1 MVKRFVNKAWCL
13 LLVATLVLPAMAG
26 SSKEFVLEL
35 PQGID
40 TARSVVLVLSDVR
53 LPRNAAV
60 VLRASRVFAESAAAE
75 VALGS
80 IGVLAESKDAAGT
93 AVHAALRIDVT
104 KTLKRWRQDHPGVSA
119 MRIRVVPYAGKEPL
133 ASLDWSAASA
143 GLTSGG

>member
-1 MVKRFVNKAWCL
+1 MVKRCANKAWGL
-13 LLVATLVLPAMAG
+13 LLAASLVLPAMAG
-26 SSKEFVLEL
+26 SSREFVLEL

-40 TARSVVLVLSDVR
+40 TAHSVVLVLSDVR

-60 VLRASRVFAESAAAE
+60 VLRVRVAESGAAE
-75 VALGS
+75 VPLGS
-80 IGVLAESKDAAGT
+80 IGLLAESKDAEGT

-133 ASLDWSAASA
+133 ASLEWSAATAS
-143 GLTSGG
+143 LTQSG

>member
-1 MVKRFVNKAWCL
+1 
-13 LLVATLVLPAMAG
+13 
-26 SSKEFVLEL
+26 
-35 PQGID
+35 
-40 TARSVVLVLSDVR
+40 VVLVLSDVR

-60 VLRASRVFAESAAAE
+60 VLGAKVVESAVVESAAAE

-80 IGVLAESKDAAGT
+80 IGVLAESKDAEGT

-104 KTLKRWRQDHPGVSA
+104 KTLKRWRQDHPGAST

-133 ASLDWSAASA
+133 ASLEWSAASA

>member
-1 MVKRFVNKAWCL
+1 MVKRFANEAWFL

-26 SSKEFVLEL
+26 SSREFVLEL

-60 VLRASRVFAESAAAE
+60 VLRVRVADSADAE

-80 IGVLAESKDAAGT
+80 IGVLAESKDAEGT

-104 KTLKRWRQDHPGVSA
+104 KTLKRWRKDHPGVNA

-133 ASLDWSAASA
+133 ASLEWSAASA
-143 GLTSGG
+143 DLKPGA

>member
-1 MVKRFVNKAWCL
+1 MVKRFANEAWCL

-60 VLRASRVFAESAAAE
+60 VLRARVADSAAAE

-80 IGVLAESKDAAGT
+80 IGVMAESKDAQGT

-104 KTLKRWRQDHPGVSA
+104 KTLKRWRQDHPGVST

-133 ASLDWSAASA
+133 VSLEWSAASA
-143 GLTSGG
+143 GLTPGD

>member
-1 MVKRFVNKAWCL
+1 MVKRFANEAWCL

-26 SSKEFVLEL
+26 SSKEFVLDL

-40 TARSVVLVLSDVR
+40 TASSVVLVLSDVR

-60 VLRASRVFAESAAAE
+60 VLRVRVAESGAAE

-80 IGVLAESKDAAGT
+80 IGVLAESKDAEGT

-104 KTLKRWRQDHPGVSA
+104 KTLKRWRKDHPGVNA

-133 ASLDWSAASA
+133 ASLEWSAASA
-143 GLTSGG
+143 GLKPGG